1 MNKYRF
7 EYGKVYEWSEAHE
20 AYLYNGSVLAFTASE
35 IRSMKKAQ
43 DKFDAVYTREGFKI
57 YIRNDNGVMRIVKTT
72 FGK

>member
-1 MNKYRF
+1 MYELVAVNKQGAGVCFKGR
-7 EYGKVYEWSEAHE
+7 
-20 AYLYNGSVLAFTASE
+20 T
-35 IRSMKKAQ
+35 MKEAQ